1 MRRAASCASTGPAPA
16 TKLKHS
22 LVKNYSYSQLL
33 RTPSAL
39 VYTSLS
45 PLSVQG
51 QAFSARAGPK
61 LSSWPAQRDES
72 SWRATSATFN
82 RNDAKLGQEGGGG
95 GRNEYVPSID
105 SSTRTK
111 PRVLGQGQKLAT
123 AARPART
130 HGDMESSHL
139 HHPVTNDPSRKISA
153 SLTMRHPL
161 ASVASPERMFQTS
174 DASNQSSVPK
184 SATTDSIHRDSPV
197 ASSHPPPQ
205 DGLQKG
211 FSSRRYG
218 RTACHNPSTPPVSV
232 PKSTSTQRIRLRD
245 KSTHD
250 LSTTGCSDHDTLRLK
265 PQGNSTRGS
274 VLDSSPK
281 PASEQHNRPGG
292 LIAELREKTLKGRCG
307 SPTIGTIRPDGARLT
322 NTLPEQT
329 LQDRSAVSEEA
340 PYFHDSHGM
349 STETAQWLRLAMQKQ
364 RESGGEAAWAAMAP
378 LADDGCVILTLP
390 DADELR
396 TAFLVAAID
405 DDVRIHHFV
414 QVATRLRRDYDFEWP
429 DLYGNV
435 LYRLLDEPE
444 PSRAL
449 FWHSRL
455 YSLFAPTQAVFASL
469 LSHFVVDSSPMM
481 QSTLAKMYESSK
493 GARLYDTIIARL
505 FDWGQSFVARKWR
518 KRLIACD
525 DHPYSE
531 ASAPFLRFLSLYYP
545 LLELTESERAI
556 LDSQENRSPLART
569 RSETEL
575 EEIKRSIHGDH
586 IVAKWFASA
595 WTTVDFAIELVHRF
609 GVIVL
614 GPLALQ
620 SLGLR
625 DPGAKN
631 LAEHISKLE
640 SLGVS
645 IAPMTYSQV
654 VAQFAKHGKDA
665 LLESLLTC
673 DVHPDEFEDME
684 TVRMLAGS
692 TGGRQ
697 SKAVHHLMREVEATI
712 EAIRVQD
719 QHDHAPA
726 RNGLGTFRS
735 ALTPLQSE
743 TAETLDLTFHRLG
756 YHPQKWLASGQRRGA
771 ESTRLDQAV
780 IDLRRAVVDDVPI
793 PRDYWKRLVYNY
805 GRLGL
810 MESLETVCLELVEI
824 YSASN
829 ARRIPVHPSD
839 IPKTRSGAKT
849 KIKNASDGLELW
861 QHALEGRAVGSHEI
875 GYIPSD
881 LPFSHREHPVQKIFH
896 QKLQRSILRWGFD
909 NALQIRHQLNGSL
922 LRDRGNEIPISR
934 AAHLSDHGVA
944 QGLRILA
951 LLRDAGVLID
961 TQIIQSEVVRRLVA
975 ADLPGRD
982 KAAWMDHHELATP
995 NIMRLVDETWGPGI
1009 FTDAEDLQHVIQ
1021 TRQDKIREHYWK
1033 NRRP

>member
-1 MRRAASCASTGPAPA
+1 MRRAAGYTSTGPAPA

-22 LVKNYSYSQLL
+22 LAKNYLYSQLL

-45 PLSVQG
+45 PRSVQS
-51 QAFSARAGPK
+51 QAFAVQGVPK
-61 LSSWPAQRDES
+61 LSSWPAQRDEP

-82 RNDAKLGQEGGGG
+82 GNDARLGQEGDDG
-95 GRNEYVPSID
+95 GRNECAPSID
-105 SSTRTK
+105 SSTQTE
-111 PRVLGQGQKLAT
+111 PRVLGQDQKLAKIP
-123 AARPART
+123 RPPRT
-130 HGDMESSHL
+130 HDDMKSTNL
-139 HHPVTNDPSRKISA
+139 RRPVTKDASRMSA
-153 SLTMRHPL
+153 LLRLRPPL
-161 ASVASPERMFQTS
+161 ANTSSPRRMYKTS
-174 DASNQSSVPK
+174 HASNQYSVPK
-184 SATTDSIHRDSPV
+184 SATAKSIHLGSPT
-197 ASSHPPPQ
+197 ASSRPPRQ
-205 DGLQKG
+205 DRLQKG
-211 FSSRRYG
+211 SSRHRYG
-218 RTACHNPSTPPVSV
+218 CTAGQDSLRPPVSV
-232 PKSTSTQRIRLRD
+232 LEPPAVQDFELRD
-245 KSTHD
+245 KSTND
-250 LSTTGCSDHDTLRLK
+250 LSATDRPDHDTSRPK
-265 PQGNSTRGS
+265 PQDSTARDS
-274 VLDSSPK
+274 VPGGSPK
-281 PASEQHNRPGG
+281 LASEQHKHPGG
-292 LIAELREKTLKGRCG
+292 LITDRREKTLGGRCG
-307 SPTIGTIRPDGARLT
+307 SPNTGTLHPEGARLT
-322 NTLPEQT
+322 MASLEHT
-329 LQDRSAVSEEA
+329 LQGHSAGVEEA
-340 PYFHDSHGM
+340 PYSHESRGM
-349 STETAQWLRLAMQKQ
+349 STELAQWLHLAMQKQ
-364 RESGGEAAWAAMAP
+364 REYGAEAAWVAMAP
-378 LADDGCVILTLP
+378 LADDGCDLLTQP

-396 TAFLVAAID
+396 TAFLGAAID
-405 DDVRIHHFV
+405 DDLRVHQFV
-414 QVATRLRRDYDFEWP
+414 EVATRLRRDYDFEWP

-455 YSLFAPTQAVFASL
+455 YSLFTPTQAVFAAL

-481 QSTLAKMYESSK
+481 QNTLTKLYESSK

-505 FDWGQSFVARKWR
+505 FDWGQSIVARKWR
-518 KRLIACD
+518 KRFIACN
-525 DHPYSE
+525 DHPYSD
-531 ASAPFLRFLSLYYP
+531 ASAPFLRFLSVYYP
-545 LLELTESERAI
+545 LIELTESERAI
-556 LDSQENRSPLART
+556 LDSQGKRSPLVRM

-631 LAEHISKLE
+631 LADHISKLE
-640 SLGVS
+640 NLGVR

-654 VAQFAKHGKDA
+654 VAHFAKHGKDA

-673 DVHPDEFEDME
+673 DVHPDEFEDIE
-684 TVRMLAGS
+684 TVRMLAES
-692 TGGRQ
+692 TDGGH
-697 SKAVHHLMREVEATI
+697 SKAVPHLMREVEATI
-712 EAIRVQD
+712 QAIRVQD
-719 QHDHAPA
+719 QHDGASA

-735 ALTPLQSE
+735 ALTPVQSE

-756 YHPQKWLASGQRRGA
+756 YHPQKWLASDHRRGA
-771 ESTRLDQAV
+771 ESRRLDQAV
-780 IDLRRAVVDDVPI
+780 IDLRRALLDDVPI

-810 MESLETVCLELVEI
+810 MGSLEKVCLELVEI

-829 ARRIPVHPSD
+829 ARRVPVHPSD
-839 IPKTRSGAKT
+839 IPKPTSGVRNKT
-849 KIKNASDGLELW
+849 PNVSDGLELW

-881 LPFSHREHPVQKIFH
+881 LPFSHREHPLQKIFH
-896 QKLQRSILRWGFD
+896 QKLQRRILRWGFD
-909 NALQIRHQLNGSL
+909 NALQIRHRLKGPL
-922 LRDRGNEIPISR
+922 LRDRGNEDSNLR
-934 AAHLSDHGVA
+934 AAHLSDHGVT

-951 LLRDAGVLID
+951 SLRDAGVLID
-961 TQIIQSEVVRRLVA
+961 TQIIQSELVRRIVA
-975 ADLPGRD
+975 ADLPGRN
-982 KAAWMDHHELATP
+982 KAAWMDHHELAVS

-1009 FTDAEDLQHVIQ
+1009 FTNADDLQHVIQ